1 MENIQYKLKSSKN
14 AKRFLYSYF
23 TIFIIFLL
31 SLFILL
37 ESFRFLEKKI
47 KINENKDLVKN
58 ELNKIENNIDNKRKE
73 ISKLST
79 DDGQEV
85 YFRETL
91 PVGLPEEKVVI
102 LYRPTT
108 SPVLIMSTSTE
119 GVWNGLKKRVNYF
132 IDNYTNL

>member
-47 KINENKDLVKN
+47 KINENKDLVKK
-58 ELNKIENNIDNKRKE
+58 ELTKIENNIDNKRKE

-79 DDGQEV
+79 GDGQEV

-119 GVWNGLKKRVNYF
+119 GIWNGLKKRVNYF

>member
-47 KINENKDLVKN
+47 KINENKDLVKK
-58 ELNKIENNIDNKRKE
+58 ELTKIENNIDNKRKE

-79 DDGQEV
+79 GDGQEV

-108 SPVLIMSTSTE
+108 SPVLIMSTSSE
-119 GVWNGLKKRVNYF
+119 GIWNGLKKRVNYF

>member
-58 ELNKIENNIDNKRKE
+58 ELNKIENSIDNKRKE
-73 ISKLST
+73 IGKLST

>member
-58 ELNKIENNIDNKRKE
+58 ELNKIENSIDNKRKE
-73 ISKLST
+73 IGKLST

-91 PVGLPEEKVVI
+91 PVGLPEEKEVI